1 MINESFQKEVAIIN
15 NEIPEAIVEHSSE
28 SEGEDEEESKGNGNS
43 DHENEELPVLPE
55 ELDPNL
61 RDPTDD
67 ELFKALS

>member
-1 MINESFQKEVAIIN
+1 MISESFQKEVALIN
-15 NEIPEAIVEHSSE
+15 NATPEVVEEHSSE
-28 SEGEDEEESKGNGNS
+28 SEGEDEEESKGHGNS